1 MERTIS
7 VRGVGSLRKKPD
19 YVTISLEL
27 EAKDMDYEKAVA
39 ASSGQIEELTAALCA
54 VGFRMEDLK
63 TSSYQVRT
71 EYRSEQDE
79 NRNYRQVFDGY
90 VCRTGMRL
98 AFDFSVLRLGEALS
112 AVGACSVRPELN
124 IAFTVKDPAAAHGEL
139 LRAAAANAREKAEIL
154 CEASGVRLGKLL
166 RVEYDW
172 SDPAVRSR
180 TSVSAETADLRM
192 MKNAFQADMVPE
204 DVELSDSAGF
214 TWEIE

>member
-39 ASSGQIEELTAALCA
+39 ASSGQIEELTAASCA

-139 LRAAAANAREKAEIL
+139 LRAAAANARERRRSCAKPP
-154 CEASGVRLGKLL
+154 ASGWGSCCGSNTTGPIPLCAPV
-166 RVEYDW
+166 
-172 SDPAVRSR
+172 PP
-180 TSVSAETADLRM
+180 SAR
-192 MKNAFQADMVPE
+192 KRPVF
-204 DVELSDSAGF
+204 G
-214 TWEIE
+214 